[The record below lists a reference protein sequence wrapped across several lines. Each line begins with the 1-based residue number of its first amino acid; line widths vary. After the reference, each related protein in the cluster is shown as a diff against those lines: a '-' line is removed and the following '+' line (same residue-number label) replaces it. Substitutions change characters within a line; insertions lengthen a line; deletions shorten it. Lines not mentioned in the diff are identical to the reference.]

1 MIRILLLTLLL
12 AGPAMAG
19 NMGKAEPPQRQEVI
33 AHLDNPVKH
42 DDDGPNT
49 LIIVAILGLVG
60 TLGSAYLYTRR
71 R

>member
-1 MIRILLLTLLL
+1 MIRTLLLTLLL

-19 NMGKAEPPQRQEVI
+19 NMGKAEPQQAQETI

-49 LIIVAILGLVG
+49 LIIVALLGLAG
-60 TLGSAYLYTRR
+60 TLGSAYLYTRKR
-71 R
+71 

>member
-1 MIRILLLTLLL
+1 
-12 AGPAMAG
+12 MAG
-19 NMGKAEPPQRQEVI
+19 NVGKAKPQQAQEVI

-49 LIIVAILGLVG
+49 LIIIAFLGLVG